1 MKLQALERRFASHV
15 QLMAR
20 VFGGVVLAS
29 MLSACEDAAKKE
41 AQELDRAVTAY
52 RQAENDRKPE
62 LAGAISATPCA
73 AKDVCDAR
81 AACSTTAKATGE
93 GLLKKRKV
101 EAFLVQELPKL
112 SPGDPKAQD
121 MLDELTAAEALL
133 VKGRDSVAACDDAM
147 LNLRRAHNLR

>member
-1 MKLQALERRFASHV
+1 MKLPTLDRRLGHHARLPTLAFCVVVFASS
-15 QLMAR
+15 LT
-20 VFGGVVLAS
+20 
-29 MLSACEDAAKKE
+29 ACEDASKKE

-101 EAFLVQELPKL
+101 ETFLAQELPKL
-112 SPGDPKAQD
+112 SPGDPKAQE